1 MIIALGAD
9 HGGFLAKTN
18 IINYLKEQ
26 GHEVIDMGCNSLDS
40 CDYPVFGLKVGE
52 AVASKQADIGI
63 VVCSS
68 GVGISISANKVKG
81 IRCGLAWN
89 PTIASLVRAHNNCN
103 VLAVPGKY
111 LSDSEVLEIIKAF
124 LETEFEG
131 GRHARRVE
139 IIDKYDMERK

>member
-9 HGGFLAKTN
+9 HGGYETKN
-18 IINYLKEQ
+18 SVVEYLKEQ
-26 GHEVIDMGCNSLDS
+26 GYEIVDIGCNSTES
-40 CDYPVFGLKVGE
+40 CDYPLFGIQVGE
-52 AVASKQADIGI
+52 LVASKQADIGI

-89 PTIASLVRAHNNCN
+89 PTIAKYCKLHNDVN
-103 VLAVPGKY
+103 VLALPGKY
-111 LSDSEVLEIIKAF
+111 LSKEEILEIVKAF

-131 GRHARRVE
+131 GRHQRRVD
-139 IIDKYDMERK
+139 IINQYDRERK